1 MSISDVCEII
11 AVRHGETVANK
22 TGVLQGQF
30 NTALNEVGLMQAD
43 AIAARLKNRYFDIAY
58 SSDLDRAMITGQKIV
73 AYHPGLELLPSPE
86 LREWNLGKL
95 QGREYKDLIVEYP
108 EVMQAFKKGGSPD
121 VPEGESVA
129 EFHLRITTFLDRIA
143 AENTGKRVLLVSHG
157 GAMQRIL
164 VHAMGQIADKNI
176 RPLCDNASLSVF
188 KCKAGQWQL
197 VTWNDVAHLED
208 IGTHNT
214 LTF

>member
-1 MSISDVCEII
+1 MYKFSYGIFDCAAANKKKCGKKEKNPFSLHILIIMSTSDICEII

-30 NTALNEVGLMQAD
+30 NTALNEVGLMQSD
-43 AIAARLKNRYFDIAY
+43 AIAARLKNRHFDIAY

-73 AYHPGLELLPSPE
+73 AYHPGLELLLSPE

-121 VPEGESVA
+121 VPE
-129 EFHLRITTFLDRIA
+129 
-143 AENTGKRVLLVSHG
+143 
-157 GAMQRIL
+157 
-164 VHAMGQIADKNI
+164 
-176 RPLCDNASLSVF
+176 
-188 KCKAGQWQL
+188 
-197 VTWNDVAHLED
+197 
-208 IGTHNT
+208 
-214 LTF
+214 